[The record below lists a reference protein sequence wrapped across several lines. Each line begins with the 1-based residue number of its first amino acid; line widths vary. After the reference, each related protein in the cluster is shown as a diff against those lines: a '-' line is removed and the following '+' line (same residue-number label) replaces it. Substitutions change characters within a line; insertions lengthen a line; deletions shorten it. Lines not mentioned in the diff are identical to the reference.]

1 MKQVMDDMMR
11 IEVIDES
18 DEEEGGCSDNVT
30 TPNRGDIKTPER
42 VEDNTPS
49 CSGEQY
55 HTPTDN
61 TVTPPGTNQNAGDM
75 SVSTRD
81 VVTPCDT
88 ISTQSVTQPDKLPSV
103 LSSRELYENFDKIP
117 RPSYWVPET
126 IPETEKEEEVDDF
139 EYLGTLDDGYLLSLF
154 EEGEEDTVTVSTG
167 TDTQCTVLPDCTVTQ
182 TTGREEDTT
191 MLSPPVPAT
200 PVLCTLRRSNPPRA
214 AKLGVVY
221 TEDTDNLEEILQSE
235 YCKFLLSLL
244 ASLVACTIYLD
255 ITHLYFWNFF
265 PDHSFCKKI
274 SWEQVIGVGY
284 VRSQNSTTMSTKWTP
299 S

>member
-61 TVTPPGTNQNAGDM
+61 TVTPPGTDQNAGDM

-81 VVTPCDT
+81 VVSPCDT
-88 ISTQSVTQPDKLPSV
+88 ISTQSVTQPDKLPSI

-126 IPETEKEEEVDDF
+126 VPESEKKEVDDF
-139 EYLGTLDDGYLLSLF
+139 EYLGMLDDGYLLSLF
-154 EEGEEDTVTVSTG
+154 EEEEEDTATLSIG
-167 TDTQCTVLPDCTVTQ
+167 ADTQSAVADSTVRQTTGSGEDTTVLP
-182 TTGREEDTT
+182 
-191 MLSPPVPAT
+191 LPAPAT
-200 PVLCTLRRSNPPRA
+200 SDLSTQRRNNPPRA

-235 YCKFLLSLL
+235 YCELYD
-244 ASLVACTIYLD
+244 LVL
-255 ITHLYFWNFF
+255 
-265 PDHSFCKKI
+265 
-274 SWEQVIGVGY
+274 
-284 VRSQNSTTMSTKWTP
+284 
-299 S
+299 